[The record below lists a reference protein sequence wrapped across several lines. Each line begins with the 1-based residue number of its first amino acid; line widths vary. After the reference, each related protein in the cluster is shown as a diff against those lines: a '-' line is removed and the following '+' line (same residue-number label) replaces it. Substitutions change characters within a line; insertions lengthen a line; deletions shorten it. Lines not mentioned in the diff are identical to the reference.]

1 MVNYQELIVL
11 LITGIA
17 FAVAGFKI
25 YRKYTDPLKGCS
37 GCASD
42 CSGCQ
47 LQDLKKEIE
56 EKKKEKEMND
66 AIEIKQVEA

>member
-1 MVNYQELIVL
+1 MPNFQELLVLAIVL
-11 LITGIA
+11 VALG
-17 FAVAGFKI
+17 VAGYKI
-25 YRKYTDPLKGCS
+25 YRQLSNPLKGCS

-56 EKKKEKEMND
+56 ENKNRKTG
-66 AIEIKQVEA
+66 

>member
-25 YRKYTDPLKGCS
+25 YRKFTDPLKGCS

-56 EKKKEKEMND
+56 EKRKEKELND
-66 AIEIKQVEA
+66 AIEIKQAEA

>member
-1 MVNYQELIVL
+1 MAEYQELVVL
-11 LITGIA
+11 VITGIA
-17 FAVAGFKI
+17 FAVAGVKI
-25 YRKYTDPLKGCS
+25 YRKFTDPLKGCS

-56 EKKKEKEMND
+56 ENKKKKDSAET
-66 AIEIKQVEA
+66 IKISQLKA

>member
-1 MVNYQELIVL
+1 MAVF
-11 LITGIA
+11 
-17 FAVAGFKI
+17 FAGYKVYKHLSN
-25 YRKYTDPLKGCS
+25 PLKGCS

-56 EKKKEKEMND
+56 ANRNRETG
-66 AIEIKQVEA
+66 

>member
-1 MVNYQELIVL
+1 MEQYQEIFVLIIV
-11 LITGIA
+11 GIA
-17 FAVAGFKI
+17 ASIAGYKL
-25 YRKYTDPLKGCS
+25 YRKFTNPLSGCS

-56 EKKKEKEMND
+56 EKKRLKEAREQQFRVT
-66 AIEIKQVEA
+66 E

>member
-1 MVNYQELIVL
+1 MEQYQEIIVL
-11 LITGIA
+11 IIVGIA
-17 FAVAGFKI
+17 ASIAGYKL
-25 YRKYTDPLKGCS
+25 YRKFTNPLGGCS

-56 EKKKEKEMND
+56 EKKRLKEAREQQF
-66 AIEIKQVEA
+66 QVTE

>member
-1 MVNYQELIVL
+1 MIKTQELIVL
-11 LITGIA
+11 AIVLIAVVIA
-17 FAVAGFKI
+17 GYKVYKHLAS
-25 YRKYTDPLKGCS
+25 PLKGCS

-56 EKKKEKEMND
+56 ANQNRKTG
-66 AIEIKQVEA
+66 